1 MRKNKKKI
9 NKIKTQKFL
18 NQFSIKLLLQHNNF
32 TVKDWKHLF
41 SKLQEISEN
50 SVEIL
55 SVKNSFLKKSLLTLN
70 NQEDFQF
77 LCQGPNFVIG
87 CKNENH
93 LKHLLSFIHSH
104 SKLNFMSC
112 FYKNQLINHLDL
124 EVFLKT
130 DFSIYSHLIETLNKK
145 TELYNV
151 LHHDL
156 KMYPLVALQ
165 SHSITVLDYLKHSKK
180 TN

>member
-1 MRKNKKKI
+1 
-9 NKIKTQKFL
+9 
-18 NQFSIKLLLQHNNF
+18 
-32 TVKDWKHLF
+32 
-41 SKLQEISEN
+41 
-50 SVEIL
+50 
-55 SVKNSFLKKSLLTLN
+55 
-70 NQEDFQF
+70 
-77 LCQGPNFVIG
+77 
-87 CKNENH
+87 
-93 LKHLLSFIHSH
+93 
-104 SKLNFMSC
+104 MSC